1 MQMNSMVIT
10 ELSQLDKNKTYT
22 YKDYLLWQFQE
33 RVELIKGKL
42 FPMSPAPNVAHQR
55 IAINLTG
62 IFWQFFKNKPCQVFS
77 APFDVRL
84 PVPSKK
90 GNPTTVVQPDL
101 CVICDPTK
109 LDEQGCN
116 GAPDL
121 VIEVLSPGNSRREM
135 HEKFQVYEE
144 SGVKEYWLVYPLDKN
159 VIVYIL
165 NPDGQFIGLR
175 PIIEGQVLHS
185 TLFPDLIVDLG
196 ELFLQV

>member
-1 MQMNSMVIT
+1 
-10 ELSQLDKNKTYT
+10 
-22 YKDYLLWQFQE
+22 
-33 RVELIKGKL
+33 
-42 FPMSPAPNVAHQR
+42 MSPAPNVAHQR
-55 IAINLTG
+55 IVQKLSLAFGNYFYKKSCQ
-62 IFWQFFKNKPCQVFS
+62 IFL

-121 VIEVLSPGNSRREM
+121 VIEVLSPGNSKREM
-135 HEKFQVYEE
+135 NEKFQVYEE

-165 NPDGQFIGLR
+165 NPEGQFIGLR
-175 PIIEGQVLHS
+175 PAIDGQALHA
-185 TLFPDLIVDLG
+185 TIFPELVVDLG